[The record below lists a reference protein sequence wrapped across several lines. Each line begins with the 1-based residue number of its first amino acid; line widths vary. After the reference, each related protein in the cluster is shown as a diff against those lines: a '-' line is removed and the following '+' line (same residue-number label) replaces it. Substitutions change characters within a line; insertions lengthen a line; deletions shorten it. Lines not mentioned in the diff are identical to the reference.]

1 MKSIF
6 TAIILG
12 AAALVSALH
21 AGDQSP
27 VKPYELKT
35 CLLSGETLGAM
46 GEPAIAV
53 YQGQQFKFCCT
64 DCEAK
69 FKADPAKY
77 LKQYQDAVKA
87 ASAQAK

>member
-6 TAIILG
+6 TAIVLG
-12 AAALVSALH
+12 AAALVSTLH
-21 AGDQSP
+21 AGDQTP

-46 GEPAIAV
+46 GEPATAV

-64 DCEAK
+64 DCEKK
-69 FKADPAKY
+69 FNADPAKY
-77 LKQYQDAVKA
+77 LKEYQDAVKA
-87 ASAQAK
+87 SSTQAK